1 MQQQNL
7 TVGELILIRTMNNM
21 PEYIRLGKELADLI
35 KVFREQN
42 IEMQK
47 DEYWQ
52 IKGNTYKVIGDIAQI
67 NYVLLQKD
75 TLETKNTIW
84 LSELLP
90 LSLIDFQKLK

>member
-52 IKGNTYKVIGDIAQI
+52 IKGNIYKVIGDIAQI

>member
-1 MQQQNL
+1 MQQGNL

-21 PEYIRLGKELADLI
+21 PEYIRLGKELAELI
-35 KVFREQN
+35 KAFRKQN

-52 IKGNTYKVIGDIAQI
+52 IKGETYKVIGDIARI

-90 LSLIDFQKLK
+90 LSLTDFQKLN